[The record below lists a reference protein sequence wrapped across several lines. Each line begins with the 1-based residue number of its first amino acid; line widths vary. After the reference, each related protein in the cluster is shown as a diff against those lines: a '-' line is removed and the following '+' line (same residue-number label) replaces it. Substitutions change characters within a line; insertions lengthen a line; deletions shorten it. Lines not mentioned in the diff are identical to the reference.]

1 VPRKPGKLR
10 RTCCEASDGKGGRN
24 VRSLRARSDD
34 MTAPE
39 VAKFLGLSEQSI
51 RGVAAGT
58 RGLYRARM
66 KAGSRVFYARLR
78 VEMHQRNMLTKGK
91 CDDCDKM
98 PMDAYFRD

>member
-1 VPRKPGKLR
+1 
-10 RTCCEASDGKGGRN
+10 
-24 VRSLRARSDD
+24 